1 MIYTRIIN
9 PLKEPYMN
17 HKDVL
22 DQIYTALNNVLETTK
37 KVFEVQRSLIERA
50 VEQFETTV
58 KAAKK

>member
-1 MIYTRIIN
+1 
-9 PLKEPYMN
+9 MN

-37 KVFEVQRSLIERA
+37 KAFEVQRSLVERA
-50 VEQFETTV
+50 FEQFETTV